1 MLAHAEVLRFSIGCV
16 RRTKDKPTTGCCG
29 RLRGWLS
36 SYSDGR
42 KSKRESANEFGRGL
56 RVTSPVPHTHQRSSY
71 HLQLPYRYGL
81 LLMTASAL
89 LHWLVSE
96 SFFLVRVTVFQ
107 PNGIEDSS
115 ALISTVGYSALTI
128 TVALA
133 MMLFMLVVIA
143 LFGVLRRYDGS
154 DMMPLVAGC
163 SASLAAATQ
172 PGNAAML
179 RNQKFE
185 SGMELERLVWGVV
198 GASTSNRESTG
209 NSTDR
214 IAGNDAERAFA
225 DGVLPGQGQ
234 GPRQDKPEV
243 VLNMAEPGAG
253 TEVQTKASPVGHAT
267 FSNKKVEMLV
277 RGMSYS

>member
-1 MLAHAEVLRFSIGCV
+1 MLSI
-16 RRTKDKPTTGCCG
+16 RSQSQ
-29 RLRGWLS
+29 WYIIS
-36 SYSDGR
+36 
-42 KSKRESANEFGRGL
+42 
-56 RVTSPVPHTHQRSSY
+56 VTIY
-71 HLQLPYRYGL
+71 L
-81 LLMTASAL
+81 LLMSSGGNPETFTSVVRSATRVVGIGRRKIMTQESLRMHTALQCRASSMTTKSYSHFESGVRDPQRRRGSL
-89 LHWLVSE
+89 LSVN
-96 SFFLVRVTVFQ
+96 R
-107 PNGIEDSS
+107 
-115 ALISTVGYSALTI
+115 LTI
-128 TVALA
+128 TTRFVSYLVHRPHSSILA
-133 MMLFMLVVIA
+133 
-143 LFGVLRRYDGS
+143 
-154 DMMPLVAGC
+154 PPGC
-163 SASLAAATQ
+163 SASLAAAAQ